1 MKRLGNRH
9 RPYYR
14 LAAID
19 QRRPRDGR
27 VIEELGTYDPLAKD
41 GEQEVR
47 ISVDR
52 CKYWLSVGAQP
63 SETVA
68 SLFRKVG
75 LNPASGTKVDDQP
88 TGEQVKSEIR
98 AEPRKKPKAPAPPK
112 AEEPAAPAETEAPA
126 EAEAAAAT
134 VAVEASAEA
143 AAPAEPEAAA
153 PVEAEAPAPAE
164 ATEETPAA
172 EAAPEAV
179 AEAPAEEAPAEET
192 PAEDA
197 PAEPDASD
205 QEIKPA

>member
-1 MKRLGNRH
+1 MSVRLRMKRLGNRH

-27 VIEELGTYDPLAKD
+27 VIEELGTYNPLAKD

-68 SLFRKVG
+68 SLLRKVG
-75 LNPASGTKVDDQP
+75 LNPASGTKADDQP

-98 AEPRKKPKAPAPPK
+98 AEPRKKPKAPTPPK
-112 AEEPAAPAETEAPA
+112 AEEPAAPAETEA
-126 EAEAAAAT
+126 AAAT
-134 VAVEASAEA
+134 VAVEA

-205 QEIKPA
+205 QETKPA